1 MYEETR
7 SHVRAQAHLAGASV
21 TVLAL
26 TLTGYGLVVGLA
38 APIFDG
44 LPKPLQAVVLPKPL
58 VDDVIVPPV
67 SNDIVLDKLATPF
80 PLPPLPD
87 NPWQDEPTETR
98 IVTGPAEAAPG
109 PSAIGPVAPVTPKP
123 PLPPVAPKLIAK
135 ETPPYPPADIRARNE
150 GVTGLSL
157 CLDAR
162 GRVSSAALASSSG
175 HRRLDEAALKWI
187 RSARFSP
194 ATQDGAPVPVCDFP
208 VDYEWRLEDAR

>member
-7 SHVRAQAHLAGASV
+7 SHVRAQAHFAGASV

-26 TLTGYGLVVGLA
+26 TLTGYGLVTGLA
-38 APIFDG
+38 APIFDS
-44 LPKPLQAVVLPKPL
+44 LPKPLQAVVLPKPPI
-58 VDDVIVPPV
+58 DEVIVPPV
-67 SNDIVLDKLATPF
+67 TDDIVLDLLKTPF
-80 PLPPLPD
+80 PTPPLPD
-87 NPWQDEPTETR
+87 DLWREAPDERR
-98 IVTGPAEAAPG
+98 IVTGPAEAEPG
-109 PSAIGPVAPVTPKP
+109 PSVIGPAAPVTPRP
-123 PLPPVAPKLIAK
+123 PLPPVAPKLMAK